1 VSGLEPV
8 REAQVLDGHIGLW
21 TEEAL
26 SSLCARLLAQGASAW
41 LSGPELVVRCP
52 WGNEI
57 KVAQVSARDAA
68 AIREQGGH
76 AGGSVAGRMV
86 GIGNVTLNCAPGAL
100 GAIRVLYAE
109 VLGCSVESCTS
120 GAALTVRFSSPGP
133 LQQTLVFRA
142 SAGAALNAYDL
153 SASKQFHVA
162 VYLESHAAFLR
173 AFRLALARNLV
184 FVNTRFEGGPKEF
197 ASSRSEA
204 EAEESGQ
211 FRLKDFLQGEHVLFT
226 LEHEVRSPRHSSN
239 PLRRRH
245 LFAQI

>member
-1 VSGLEPV
+1 MFGLEPV

-26 SSLCARLLAQGASAW
+26 SSLCARLLAQGASAR

-52 WGNEI
+52 WGNEFRVT
-57 KVAQVSARDAA
+57 KVSARDAA

-86 GIGNVTLNCAPGAL
+86 GISNVTLICAPSAL
-100 GAIRVLYAE
+100 GAIGKLYAE
-109 VLGCSVESCTS
+109 VLGCSVESCAS
-120 GAALTVRFSSPGP
+120 GAALTVRLAGGP

-162 VYLESHAAFLR
+162 VYLESHSSFLR

-211 FRLKDFLQGEHVLFT
+211 FRLKDFVQGEHVLFT

-245 LFAQI
+245 AVAKI

>member
-8 REAQVLDGHIGLW
+8 QDAQVLDGHVGLW

-26 SSLCARLLAQGASAW
+26 YSLRARLLAQGASAQ
-41 LSGPELVVRCP
+41 LRGPELVVRCP
-52 WGNEI
+52 WGNEFR
-57 KVAQVSARDAA
+57 VAQVSARDAA
-68 AIREQGGH
+68 ALRVQGGH

-86 GIGNVTLNCAPGAL
+86 GISNVTLDCAPGAL
-100 GAIRVLYAE
+100 GAIGAVYAE
-109 VLGCSVESCTS
+109 VLGCSVESCAS
-120 GAALTVRFSSPGP
+120 GAALTVRLAGRP

-142 SAGAALNAYDL
+142 APPGAMPNAYDQD
-153 SASKQFHVA
+153 ASKQFHVA

-173 AFRLALARNLV
+173 AFRLALARGLV
-184 FVNTRFEGGPKEF
+184 FVNSRFEGGPKEF

-211 FRLKDFLQGEHVLFT
+211 FRLKDFAQSGRVLFT

-239 PLRRRH
+239 PLRRRPH
-245 LFAQI
+245 L

>member
-1 VSGLEPV
+1 MSGLEPV
-8 REAQVLDGHIGLW
+8 QEAQVLDGHVGLW

-26 SSLCARLLAQGASAW
+26 DSLCARLLAQGASAQ
-41 LSGPELVVRCP
+41 LRGPELVVRCP
-52 WGNEI
+52 WGNEFH
-57 KVAQVSARDAA
+57 VAQVSARDAA
-68 AIREQGGH
+68 ALRAQGGH

-86 GIGNVTLNCAPGAL
+86 GISNVTLDCAPSAL
-100 GAIRVLYAE
+100 GAIGAMYAE
-109 VLGCSVESCTS
+109 VLGCSVESCAS
-120 GAALTVRFSSPGP
+120 GAALTVRLAVRP

-142 SAGAALNAYDL
+142 APGAAPNAYDL
-153 SASKQFHVA
+153 GASKQFHLA

-173 AFRLALARNLV
+173 AFRLALARGLV

-211 FRLKDFLQGEHVLFT
+211 FRLKDFAQGGRVLFT

-239 PLRRRH
+239 PLCRRRPH
-245 LFAQI
+245 L